1 MGSRGQCPLCFPVPL
16 SSRSRHNSRG
26 FWGSS
31 HPKTQRGKE
40 WVGMGFLSCLC
51 VPPFP
56 PNPHPRLQ
64 SAKAWGCKLSP
75 EWGWKAGQEGGGEDT
90 GASCPPPLQP
100 RPDSL
105 GSGLGPLEARVASEA
120 DRSALSFLAAGGRGG
135 GVSALCP
142 LLPLFRY
149 QGPGSPVS
157 YVPSQGPNSKKRR
170 TQDLISCLQ
179 NTRAPGDG
187 SPLTSSQFPM
197 PLFP

>member
-1 MGSRGQCPLCFPVPL
+1 
-16 SSRSRHNSRG
+16 
-26 FWGSS
+26 
-31 HPKTQRGKE
+31 
-40 WVGMGFLSCLC
+40 MGFLSCLC

-56 PNPHPRLQ
+56 PIPTHVFRVPRPGAASSHQ
-64 SAKAWGCKLSP
+64 N
-75 EWGWKAGQEGGGEDT
+75 GGGRRDRREEGKT
-90 GASCPPPLQP
+90 QGLPVPPPLQP

-135 GVSALCP
+135 GISALCP
-142 LLPLFRY
+142 LLPLSRY
-149 QGPGSPVS
+149 QGPGSLVS

-179 NTRAPGDG
+179 NTRALGDG